1 MIKINEKQ
9 VLEAIPKTKIGL
21 TKYCEIQAILRSGTP
36 VSDKEFQ
43 RLFNGFYKVRGRTQS
58 WYASFYSIFETARQ
72 ENWPFETIL
81 RTILSETGRVEASF
95 SSKIRAS
102 IDENSAVIDSIVL
115 SNLGFQLPK
124 SNDPL
129 RLPKIIKLYE
139 DLNNQMER
147 IRKSAI
153 GIFIEKEF
161 FDYHKVRSITPIK
174 ALDLTLWQIR

>member
-1 MIKINEKQ
+1 MRNINEKQ
-9 VLEAIPKTKIGL
+9 VLEAIPRTKMGL
-21 TKYCEIQAILRSGTP
+21 NKYCAIQAILRSGTP

-58 WYASFYSIFETARQ
+58 WYESFYSIFETARQ
-72 ENWPFETIL
+72 ENWSFETIL
-81 RTILSETGRVEASF
+81 RNILSETGRVEASF
-95 SSKIRAS
+95 SSKVRAS

-115 SNLGFQLPK
+115 NNLGLQLPK

-129 RLPKIIKLYE
+129 RLSKIIQLYE
-139 DLNNQMER
+139 DLNNELKR
-147 IRKSAI
+147 ISKSPI

-161 FDYHKVRSITPIK
+161 FDYHKACSITPIK